1 MSPQALRLNE
11 FSTELLGEIRSAGIT
26 PQDCY
31 QCGRCSSGCP
41 IQPHFDLK
49 TMTVVKLAAL
59 GMEQPIMRSHAIWL
73 CAGCET
79 CTTRC
84 PNDIDIAGLMDVLR
98 QYSIRKGYRPAEPRI
113 AAFHK
118 TYVDVIRHWGR
129 VFEVELFAT
138 YKLRSRDFFSDL
150 GMGMKLFMQGK
161 LGLRPHRIKDQAA
174 LRRIYREARAARR
187 RAERGEG
194 RLADRDKGA
203 GPA

>member
-1 MSPQALRLNE
+1 MGTRALRLDE
-11 FSTELLGEIRSAGIT
+11 FSVELVREIHASGIS

-31 QCGRCSSGCP
+31 QCGRCSAGCP

-49 TMTVVKLAAL
+49 TMEVVKLAAL
-59 GMEQPIMRSHAIWL
+59 GMEQPLVRSHAIWL

-98 QYSIRKGYRPAEPRI
+98 QYSLRKGYRPAEPRI

-118 TYVDVIRHWGR
+118 TYLDVIRHWGR
-129 VFEVELFAT
+129 VFEVELFAV
-138 YKLRSRDFFSDL
+138 YKMRSRDFFGDL
-150 GMGMKLFMQGK
+150 GMGMKMFFQGK
-161 LGLRPHRIKDQAA
+161 LGLRPHTVRDRGAI
-174 LRRIYREARAARR
+174 RRIYREAKAAR
-187 RAERGEG
+187 GQ
-194 RLADRDKGA
+194 ADRSGARGRDGEA